1 MSVTG
6 QRIAGARQRVA
17 IRNFYFFILVLTDA
31 RADYVLAR
39 KDAIAFG
46 NLPCTARRAV
56 ARIARYRAG
65 LRERVSTKQSVL
77 LFNSMHYI

>member
-6 QRIAGARQRVA
+6 QRIAGARQREA

-46 NLPCTARRAV
+46 NLEGILKVTDAKALTARCNP
-56 ARIARYRAG
+56 
-65 LRERVSTKQSVL
+65 SL
-77 LFNSMHYI
+77 L